1 MHILNYY
8 FTPFAVILIVFA
20 VYFSEPERNITFASF
35 AILAAAFAANYW
47 FNKNAYRFMRVMHG
61 VRSLMVCVNLIVSA
75 VLFYLLGSYW
85 APMWLLF
92 LTAPAASAMF
102 MKKAHVFLVAFAS
115 AAAMLGVYYLKSVQ
129 LDLQLGRQLWA
140 MAVCHALF
148 VLFFSMFV
156 AAMSDMILKVRDSL
170 R

>member
-8 FTPFAVILIVFA
+8 FTPFAVILIAFA
-20 VYFSEPERNITFASF
+20 IYFSEPERSVTYISF
-35 AILAAAFAANYW
+35 AILSASFVTNYW
-47 FNKNAYRFMRVMHG
+47 FTRNTYRFMRWMHN
-61 VRSLMVCVNLIVSA
+61 VRTLMVWLNLITSA

-92 LTAPAASAMF
+92 IIAPATSAMF
-102 MKKAHVFLVAFAS
+102 MSKFRVFLIAFAS

-129 LDLQLGRQLWA
+129 LDIDFGRQLWA
-140 MAVCHALF
+140 MAACHALF
-148 VLFFSMFV
+148 VIFFSLFV
-156 AAMSDMILKVRDSL
+156 AAMSEMILKVRDSQ

>member
-8 FTPFAVILIVFA
+8 FTPFAIILIVFA
-20 VYFSEPERNITFASF
+20 VYFSEPEKNVTYASF
-35 AILAAAFAANYW
+35 AILAASFGANYW
-47 FNKNAYRFMRVMHG
+47 FTKNTYRFMRWMQNI
-61 VRSLMVCVNLIVSA
+61 RALMVWLNLITSA

-92 LTAPAASAMF
+92 LTAPATAAMF
-102 MKKAHVFLVAFAS
+102 MKKASVFLVAFFS

-129 LDLQLGRQLWA
+129 LGMPFSRQLWA
-140 MAVCHALF
+140 MASCHALF
-148 VLFFSMFV
+148 VIFFSMFV

-170 R
+170 K

>member
-8 FTPFAVILIVFA
+8 FTPFAIILIVFA
-20 VYFSEPERNITFASF
+20 VYFSEPDKSVTYASF
-35 AILAAAFAANYW
+35 AILAASFGANYW
-47 FNKNAYRFMRVMHG
+47 FTRNTYRFMRWSQNI
-61 VRSLMVCVNLIVSA
+61 RSIMVWLNLITSA

-92 LTAPAASAMF
+92 IIAPATSAMF
-102 MKKAHVFLVAFAS
+102 MKRTHVFAVAFMS

-129 LDLQLGRQLWA
+129 LDMPFSRQLWG
-140 MAVCHALF
+140 MASCHSLF
-148 VLFFSMFV
+148 VIFLSLFV
-156 AAMSDMILKVRDSL
+156 AAMSEMILKVRDSL